1 MAHDVFIS
9 YSNKDKPVADAVVAN
24 LEGKGIRCWIAPR
37 DVTPGTSWG
46 DAIVDAIESSEVMV
60 VILSE
65 NSNQSRQVV
74 REVER
79 AVANEVII
87 IPFRIENIDPS
98 GAMAYFLSTEHWL
111 DALTPPL
118 ENHIEKLG
126 KTIQLFLSKGDRSIV
141 EERLTKP
148 KAPPKPRWR
157 QWPWPLAGILISI
170 LTAVALLV
178 TILPQWINP
187 SSITQSPSPTVTTAP
202 TNTMPPATPT
212 PTPPPDFS
220 ILGEYR
226 TSRSANALYVAN
238 NILNLANG
246 GDGLVRLYV
255 SDPANPGIVDTYPAG
270 DAQEVAVSD
279 EIAYVISGEHDRKL
293 NIIQLKEGG
302 ETAVFPP
309 EGERL
314 GPVNSIYNVVVE
326 DNLVHLAGHNYWG
339 ILDVTD
345 PIEPVELLRWE
356 TPSNSGNPCTVA
368 VDGTIAYVG
377 GGWTGLHIFDFT
389 DPENPELIGR
399 FDTPHWIIHLDI
411 ADGILYVTMG
421 EGGLMTIDVS
431 NPARP
436 LLMDRLDLPG
446 FASEFSVA
454 GETLFVTYS
463 ISEDYEVLES
473 GVIAVDVRDPEAL
486 ATLVTFNDMDVASD
500 VQAVEDTIF
509 VSDESRGVLILNFNR
524 NE

>member
-1 MAHDVFIS
+1 MAHDVFVS
-9 YSNKDKPVADAVVAN
+9 YSNNDKPIADAVVAN

-46 DAIVDAIESSEVMV
+46 EAIVDAIESSEVMV
-60 VILSE
+60 VILSQ
-65 NSNQSRQVV
+65 NSNKSNQVV

-111 DALTPPL
+111 DAITPPL
-118 ENHIEKLG
+118 EKHIEKLG
-126 KTIQLFLSKGDRSIV
+126 KTIQLFLSEGDRSIV
-141 EERLTKP
+141 EESLSKP
-148 KAPPKPRWR
+148 VKPAQPFQRW
-157 QWPWPLAGILISI
+157 WPQPLVSVLIGIVL
-170 LTAVALLV
+170 VAALGLV
-178 TILPQWINP
+178 IVPQWGGALP
-187 SSITQSPSPTVTTAP
+187 FGTKASPTVTTAP
-202 TNTMPPATPT
+202 TNTVPPATPT

-220 ILGEYR
+220 VLGEYR

-255 SDPANPGIVDTYPAG
+255 SDPANPGLVDTYPAG

-302 ETAVFPP
+302 GTAVFPP

-314 GPVNSIYNVVVE
+314 GPVNSIYNVVVKDE
-326 DNLVHLAGHNYWG
+326 LVHLAGHNYWG

-345 PIEPVELLRWE
+345 PMEPVELLRWE

-389 DPENPELIGR
+389 NPENPELIGR

-411 ADGILYVTMG
+411 ADGVLYVTMG

-473 GVIAVDVRDPEAL
+473 GVTAVDVSDPEAL
-486 ATLVTFNDMDVASD
+486 ATLATFNDMDVASD

-509 VSDESRGVLILNFNR
+509 VTDHSRGVLILNFNR
-524 NE
+524 NN

>member
-1 MAHDVFIS
+1 MAHDVFVS
-9 YSNKDKPVADAVVAN
+9 YSTKDKPIADAVVAN
-24 LEGKGIRCWIAPR
+24 LESKSIRCWIAPR

-46 DAIVDAIESSEVMV
+46 DAIVDAIEASEIMV

-111 DALTPPL
+111 DALAPPL
-118 ENHIEKLG
+118 EKHIEKLG
-126 KTIQLFLSKGDRSIV
+126 KTIQLFLSEGDRSIV
-141 EERLTKP
+141 EEHLSKP
-148 KAPPKPRWR
+148 KVPSKPRWR
-157 QWPWPLAGILISI
+157 QWPWPLAGILTSI
-170 LTAVALLV
+170 MAAVALLV
-178 TILPQWINP
+178 TVVPQWV
-187 SSITQSPSPTVTTAP
+187 SSSSLALSSSPTTTTTP
-202 TNTMPPATPT
+202 TKTVPPATAT
-212 PTPPPDFS
+212 LPPDLS
-220 ILGEYR
+220 VLGEYR

-255 SDPANPGIVDTYPAG
+255 SDPANPGLVDTYPAG
-270 DAQEVAVSD
+270 DAQEVVVSD
-279 EIAYVISGEHDRKL
+279 EIAYVISGEHDREL
-293 NIIQLKEGG
+293 NIIQLQEEG
-302 ETAVFPP
+302 ESATFPP

-314 GPVNSIYNVVVE
+314 GPVNSIYNIVVQ
-326 DNLVHLAGHNYWG
+326 DNLIHLAGHNYWG

-345 PIEPVELLRWE
+345 PMEPVELLRWE

-389 DPENPELIGR
+389 NPENPELIGR

-411 ADGILYVTMG
+411 ADEVLYVTMG
-421 EGGLMTIDVS
+421 EGGLMSIDVS
-431 NPARP
+431 NPAHP

-486 ATLVTFNDMDVASD
+486 TTLATFNDVDVASD
-500 VQAVEDTIF
+500 VQVVEDTIY
-509 VSDESRGVLILNFNR
+509 VSDQSRGVLILRFYGNK
-524 NE
+524 

>member
-1 MAHDVFIS
+1 MAHDVFVS

-24 LEGKGIRCWIAPR
+24 LESKGIRCWIAPR

-46 DAIVDAIESSEVMV
+46 EAILDAIESSQVMV
-60 VILSE
+60 VILSQ
-65 NSNQSRQVV
+65 NSNKSNQVV

-111 DALTPPL
+111 DAITPPL
-118 ENHIEKLG
+118 EEHIEKLG
-126 KTIQLFLSKGDRSIV
+126 NTIQLFLAEGDRSLV
-141 EERLTKP
+141 EDRLSKPLTPTKPTPRWWPQPLVPLLAVIILVAVLSLIFGPQWGGSLPFLTK
-148 KAPPKPRWR
+148 A
-157 QWPWPLAGILISI
+157 
-170 LTAVALLV
+170 
-178 TILPQWINP
+178 
-187 SSITQSPSPTVTTAP
+187 SPTVTIAP
-202 TNTMPPATPT
+202 TETLPSATPT

-220 ILGEYR
+220 VLGEYR

-246 GDGLVRLYV
+246 GDGLVRLYIN
-255 SDPANPGIVDTYPAG
+255 DPENLGLVDTFPVG
-270 DAQEVAVSD
+270 DAQEVAVFD
-279 EIAYVISGEHDRKL
+279 EIAFVISGEHDRKL
-293 NIIQLKEGG
+293 NIIELKEDG
-302 ETAVFPP
+302 ETAIFPP

-339 ILDVTD
+339 IIDITD
-345 PIEPVELLRWE
+345 PMQPVELHRWE

-368 VDGTIAYVG
+368 TDGTIAYVG

-399 FDTPHWIIHLDI
+399 FDTPHWIIQLDI
-411 ADGILYVTMG
+411 VDDILYLTMG
-421 EGGLMTIDVS
+421 EGGLMSIDVS
-431 NPARP
+431 NPAQP

-446 FASEFSVA
+446 FAMELSLA
-454 GETLFVTYS
+454 GETLYVTYS
-463 ISEDYEVLES
+463 VREEYETLES
-473 GVIAVDVRDPEAL
+473 GVIAVDVSDPEAL
-486 ATLVTFNDMDVASD
+486 TTLATFNDMDEASD
-500 VQAVEDTIF
+500 VQAMEDTIF
-509 VSDESRGVLILNFNR
+509 VTDQSRGVLVLGFQR
-524 NE
+524 NP